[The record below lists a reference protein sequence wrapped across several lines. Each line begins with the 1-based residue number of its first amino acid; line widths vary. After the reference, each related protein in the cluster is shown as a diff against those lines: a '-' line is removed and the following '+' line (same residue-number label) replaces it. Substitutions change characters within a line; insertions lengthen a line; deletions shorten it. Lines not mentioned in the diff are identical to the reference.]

1 MAKTRRF
8 AAAAAL
14 VATISLLSAVS
25 AERPAQA
32 GEQGTSQERQAC
44 TPDVVRFCKAFI
56 PNTERIIVC
65 LQQNI
70 SSLSPA
76 CRGVISAGVLQ

>member
-25 AERPAQA
+25 AQRPAQA
-32 GEQGTSQERQAC
+32 GELGTNQERQAC

-56 PNTERIIVC
+56 PNTERIMVC

-76 CRGVISAGVLQ
+76 CREVMGAGVQQ